1 MTAPGNSPGALSQ
14 FGSRKLHFALT
25 QMGVGKSRGWNLF
38 LTSCLISPTPTPVS
52 ANSSLITCGS
62 PGDGAGGGP
71 VGCGALFIS
80 FGATSGSPQHLL
92 GKSGARKGEGT
103 QAEGKRSGGRVEP
116 RAGSHTESRRCD
128 RGEGAEKIQLT
139 SPPTRCQTRIT
150 SNHPPGL
157 LKQPPHSPPRLR
169 ISPRCGLQVLG
180 IRGPGVGR

>member
-1 MTAPGNSPGALSQ
+1 MARELRQSTCPLFPMTAPGNSPGALSQ

-52 ANSSLITCGS
+52 TNSSLITCGS

-103 QAEGKRSGGRVEP
+103 QA
-116 RAGSHTESRRCD
+116 
-128 RGEGAEKIQLT
+128 
-139 SPPTRCQTRIT
+139 
-150 SNHPPGL
+150 
-157 LKQPPHSPPRLR
+157 
-169 ISPRCGLQVLG
+169 
-180 IRGPGVGR
+180 